1 MKNKN
6 LELEKVQ
13 ELAEKLQ
20 ALLVL
25 WMEGRLSEDDAY
37 ILNIATEINHNVLLE
52 IGRIRGE

>member
-1 MKNKN
+1 MKNKH

-25 WMEGRLSEDDAY
+25 WMYGRLSEDDAY
-37 ILNIATEINHNVLLE
+37 ILSIATEINHNVLLE

>member
-13 ELAEKLQ
+13 KLAEKLQ
-20 ALLVL
+20 ALLTL
-25 WMEGRLSEDDAY
+25 WMEGRLSEEDTC

>member
-1 MKNKN
+1 MKNKH

-25 WMEGRLSEDDAY
+25 WMYGRLSEDDAC
-37 ILNIATEINHNVLLE
+37 ILSIATEINHNLLLE